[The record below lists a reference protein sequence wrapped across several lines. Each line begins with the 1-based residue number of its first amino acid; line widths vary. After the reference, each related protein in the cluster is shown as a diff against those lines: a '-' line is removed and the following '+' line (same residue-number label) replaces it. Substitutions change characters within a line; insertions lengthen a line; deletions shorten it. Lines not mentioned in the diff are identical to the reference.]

1 MKLSES
7 EQAANWLFHFT
18 IGDDLAVRD
27 LLDHFTVVSTSAFR
41 SWVSQALGRI
51 GSRAMPLALYAER
64 EFPRG
69 QRFFPK
75 MDTGAVLRSVG
86 RNGPKL
92 IEPTRGSMHVG
103 SEGIVAQLLTEIAR
117 RDPKAF
123 LLAPGPDRLRPM
135 KTRPTVH
142 KIAIVTDLVGS
153 GARICKMLDA
163 LWRTETFRSWQ
174 SHLKSRIEIHV
185 VAYASTIA
193 GEKVV
198 KSHRLKPRLHFAVVA
213 PTIFDIYRS
222 HGLGRVENLCKFYN
236 PIPGHNTYGAL
247 GFEDVGTLIAF
258 GHGCPNTTPPMF
270 WAESRTRPPL
280 FPNRSAV
287 SFDTIFHA
295 HEGIRFSDKLM
306 SLGQPT
312 LSDPELLAH
321 FGEEATHALL
331 VLAAMARG
339 LRGISKISVRTGLGV
354 LVAENLIKVFL
365 RVGWCD
371 VHGAISEAGLS
382 ELRSARL
389 SLKSH
394 IPLPEDRIS
403 VYFPTSLRG

>member
-1 MKLSES
+1 M
-7 EQAANWLFHFT
+7 AT
-18 IGDDLAVRD
+18 
-27 LLDHFTVVSTSAFR
+27 
-41 SWVSQALGRI
+41 
-51 GSRAMPLALYAER
+51 GS
-64 EFPRG
+64 
-69 QRFFPK
+69 
-75 MDTGAVLRSVG
+75 VLRSVG
-86 RNGPKL
+86 RSGPKL

-117 RDPKAF
+117 RDQRAF
-123 LLAPGPDRLRPM
+123 LLSPGPDRLRPQI
-135 KTRPTVH
+135 TRPAVH
-142 KIAIVTDLVGS
+142 KIAVVTDLIGS

-174 SHLKSRIEIHV
+174 SHLKSRIEIHI

-193 GEKVV
+193 GERVV
-198 KSHRLKPRLHFAVVA
+198 KSHRLKPKLHFTMVA
-213 PTIFDIYRS
+213 PTIFDLYRGQ
-222 HGLGRVENLCKFYN
+222 GLARMENLCKYYN
-236 PIPGHNTYGAL
+236 PLQGNKTYGPL
-247 GFEDVGTLIAF
+247 GYENVGTLIAF

-270 WAESRTRPPL
+270 WADNRSLPPL

-287 SFDTIFHA
+287 SLDTFFHN
-295 HEGIRFSDKLM
+295 HNGIPFSDRLM

-312 LSDPELLAH
+312 LSNPELLAQ
-321 FGEEATHALL
+321 FEEEAAQALL

-339 LRGISKISVRTGLGV
+339 LRGLSKIAVRTGLSV
-354 LVAENLIKVFL
+354 LVAGYLVEIFQ

-389 SLKSH
+389 SLKSR